1 MTEFIL
7 NRSLVTDVD
16 NELCWRQL
24 HKILLGRFGL
34 RSLLSLT
41 KRIAPRFH
49 GSWLCHQH
57 RKCHQ
62 HRLKILG
69 YFKLRPLINRTDF
82 SIVTRYNLIVTRH
95 PKMSY
100 LRNFYTIFIVLK
112 IGSLLATS
120 PCCNSCLFGF
130 IKNFFRWQYINVPCL
145 FLKETIYMIFFI
157 PR

>member
-24 HKILLGRFGL
+24 HKILLERFGL

-41 KRIAPRFH
+41 KQIAPRFH

-69 YFKLRPLINRTDF
+69 YFKLRPLINRTDS
-82 SIVTRYNLIVTRH
+82 SIVTR
-95 PKMSY
+95 SY
-100 LRNFYTIFIVLK
+100 CHKTSFLRNFYTIFIVLK

-120 PCCNSCLFGF
+120 PCCKSCLFGF